1 MMLNLKCERCKPI
14 LDSHW
19 GLLVTVEI
27 QTTRRHCNV
36 KERSRGISAVKCSPS
51 TYHSECV
58 YLYLTRLCVD
68 FSTDFIVAPALYMIL
83 KKKNFFFQF
92 LC

>member
-68 FSTDFIVAPALYMIL
+68 FSTDFIVAPALYMI
-83 KKKNFFFQF
+83 F
-92 LC
+92 